1 MDEGITA
8 RGYDLHFSEHTGIHM
23 DAPTHFTVDGK
34 YQWHTHQIQP
44 ERYVYCFVYSIFIFM
59 DVTTIIVLLQLSCP
73 LLNKNQTTLDST
85 TIGYFSIYH
94 QTWVSKKKGTV
105 SSIHFLVLHHG
116 SLGLEFLFRQH
127 MLSALFS
134 LLL

>member
-8 RGYDLHFSEHTGIHM
+8 RGYDLHFSEHTGTHM

-34 YQWHTHQIQP
+34 DQWHTHQIPP

-59 DVTTIIVLLQLSCP
+59 DVTTIIVLLQVSCP

-85 TIGYFSIYH
+85 
-94 QTWVSKKKGTV
+94 
-105 SSIHFLVLHHG
+105 
-116 SLGLEFLFRQH
+116 
-127 MLSALFS
+127 
-134 LLL
+134 